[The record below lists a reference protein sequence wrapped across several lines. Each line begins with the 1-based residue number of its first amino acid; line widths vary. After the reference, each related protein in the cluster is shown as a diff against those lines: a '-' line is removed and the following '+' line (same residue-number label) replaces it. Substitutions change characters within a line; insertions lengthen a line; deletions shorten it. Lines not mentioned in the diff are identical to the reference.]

1 MKETILL
8 VDDEQGIRTVMG
20 LSLRDAG
27 YNVITVASGE
37 EALQLFAERPI
48 PIVITDI
55 RMPGMNGLDLLKHIK
70 ILAPETEVI
79 LISGHADL
87 EMAIQGLKLE
97 ASDFITKP
105 IDDDLLHISLKR
117 ALERIAMRNK
127 LKEYT
132 SNLEKMINEKSAQ
145 LVEAERQLAARQVVD
160 GFAFGL
166 HTLGSSMS
174 GEQQAFNELPCF
186 IAMHDR
192 FMEVLAV
199 NDLYRERLGNL
210 VGHPSWEPYVLH
222 SNEACSPWN
231 GPLWRAAAR
240 AASRSC
246 ETRTARKSPC
256 WCIRRRSSITKAKW
270 SWCSN

>member
-145 LVEAERQLAARQVVD
+145 LV
-160 GFAFGL
+160 
-166 HTLGSSMS
+166 
-174 GEQQAFNELPCF
+174 
-186 IAMHDR
+186 
-192 FMEVLAV
+192 
-199 NDLYRERLGNL
+199 
-210 VGHPSWEPYVLH
+210 
-222 SNEACSPWN
+222 
-231 GPLWRAAAR
+231 
-240 AASRSC
+240 
-246 ETRTARKSPC
+246 
-256 WCIRRRSSITKAKW
+256 
-270 SWCSN
+270 

>member
-87 EMAIQGLKLE
+87 ETR
-97 ASDFITKP
+97 SVSTRR
-105 IDDDLLHISLKR
+105 ISR
-117 ALERIAMRNK
+117 AQTVKGNPSVPAPP
-127 LKEYT
+127 
-132 SNLEKMINEKSAQ
+132 
-145 LVEAERQLAARQVVD
+145 LV
-160 GFAFGL
+160 
-166 HTLGSSMS
+166 
-174 GEQQAFNELPCF
+174 
-186 IAMHDR
+186 
-192 FMEVLAV
+192 
-199 NDLYRERLGNL
+199 
-210 VGHPSWEPYVLH
+210 
-222 SNEACSPWN
+222 
-231 GPLWRAAAR
+231 
-240 AASRSC
+240 
-246 ETRTARKSPC
+246 
-256 WCIRRRSSITKAKW
+256 RSSSQSRCGMGRAQAGPEA
-270 SWCSN
+270 

>member
-145 LVEAERQLAARQVVD
+145 LVEAERQLAAGRSWT
-160 GFAFGL
+160 AL
-166 HTLGSSMS
+166 PS
-174 GEQQAFNELPCF
+174 GCT
-186 IAMHDR
+186 
-192 FMEVLAV
+192 
-199 NDLYRERLGNL
+199 
-210 VGHPSWEPYVLH
+210 PS
-222 SNEACSPWN
+222 
-231 GPLWRAAAR
+231 AR
-240 AASRSC
+240 
-246 ETRTARKSPC
+246 P
-256 WCIRRRSSITKAKW
+256 
-270 SWCSN
+270 